1 MTTATAATALTLTP
15 KEAGQVSGLGAAEIT
30 NLMDRGELP
39 FIWKGTG
46 KRYRLVLVETL
57 REYLRKR
64 QVTA

>member
-1 MTTATAATALTLTP
+1 MTNTAADKLAVTP
-15 KEAGQVSGLGAAEIT
+15 KEAGHISGLGLVEIT
-30 NLMDRGELP
+30 NLMDKGELP

>member
-1 MTTATAATALTLTP
+1 MSAPTTDALTVTP
-15 KEAGQVSGLGAAEIT
+15 KEAGRISGLGAVEIT
-30 NLMDRGELP
+30 NLMDRGDLP

-57 REYLRKR
+57 RDYLRKR